1 MGGKITIFLRQRIW
15 GGEIIIDFF
24 KNYLQKN
31 IYDFIIH
38 ELIFIKDNNGAA
50 TLVGI
55 VSWGTGCASIG
66 YPGIYSGL
74 LKHFWSWLYN
84 YI

>member
-1 MGGKITIFLRQRIW
+1 MIYILNCIFGWKNNNFLEAKNLRRRNYYL
-15 GGEIIIDFF
+15 FF
-24 KNYLQKN
+24 QNYLQKN

-55 VSWGTGCASIG
+55 VSWGYSCASIG
-66 YPGIYSGL
+66 IPGIYSGL
-74 LKHFWSWLYN
+74 YKH
-84 YI
+84 I